1 MSFSVSRRF
10 CGPDESANG
19 GWFSGRLAEE
29 AGITGP
35 ASVRLLSPPPLERE
49 IQLLPDGGARPGSAA
64 HPGNE
69 AGPDGGSYVAM
80 AGDLSIA
87 RVAPGGPLSF
97 DELPEPVSFGRA
109 EAAGPQYPGLQEHPF
124 DHCFSCG
131 TRRDPSDALCLRPG
145 PIAAGMCATAWRP
158 REVTVPIVWSALDCP
173 GGWALGVGGRPMV
186 LGTITGQIH
195 RMPQPGEELVVMA
208 WAISS
213 QGRKHTAGT
222 ALYAGTEVLAQA
234 RSVWIAVDHATI
246 RPA

>member
-49 IQLLPDGGARPGSAA
+49 IQLLPDGAA
-64 HPGNE
+64 
-69 AGPDGGSYVAM
+69 SVAM
-80 AGDLSIA
+80 AGDLPIA
-87 RVAPGGPLSF
+87 RVAAAEPLSL
-97 DELPEPVSFGRA
+97 DELPEPVSFARA
-109 EAAGPQYPGLQEHPF
+109 EAVGPQYPGLQEHPF
-124 DHCFSCG
+124 AHCFSCG
-131 TRRDPSDALCLRPG
+131 TRRDPSDALCLQPG

-195 RMPQPGEELVVMA
+195 RVPQPGEELVVMA